1 MNKHDALIETIK
13 KMPDNGRLTATWK
26 VKNAVVS
33 TNGTLAISDLKSL
46 ADEYEKLR
54 EMFTK
59 AEHVG
64 FKRFYIDRPYWGE
77 DKESW
82 YIFDFETDVR
92 VSEKAF
98 GSAIEAYSYLEA
110 KQSGEDGK

>member
-1 MNKHDALIETIK
+1 MNKHDELLKRIETWTDGVIYIESAFSYRK
-13 KMPDNGRLTATWK
+13 PRYMGTGI
-26 VKNAVVS
+26 S
-33 TNGTLAISDLKSL
+33 TEELKSL

-54 EMFTK
+54 EMLTK

-64 FKRFYIDRPYWGE
+64 FKRFYIDRPCWGE

-110 KQSGEDGK
+110 KQSGEEGE